1 MVREDLAGDQ
11 EDELG
16 QHRSQSRNG
25 DRRRGHCAVD
35 RGGRER
41 RAAHVR
47 WLQASPCP
55 DRSAGRPDVLEQ
67 PRDQAARTRLRI
79 CRSEAVP
86 DLQPALGL
94 RTAPGPV
101 VAVVLASAVAV
112 VLAPAVEVI
121 LVFAPAV
128 EVIFAPAVEVVFAPA
143 VEVVLVPTSG
153 VGGRCGYRDALGPR
167 TRSRIGGSAA
177 N

>member
-25 DRRRGHCAVD
+25 DRRRGHCAVG

-55 DRSAGRPDVLEQ
+55 GRSAGRPDVLEQ
-67 PRDQAARTRLRI
+67 PRDQAARTRLRL
-79 CRSEAVP
+79 RRREAVP
-86 DLQPALGL
+86 DLQPALSL
-94 RTAPGPV
+94 RTALGPV

-112 VLAPAVEVI
+112 VLGSAVEIVLVLASAVEVALIFASAVEVI
-121 LVFAPAV
+121 VAS
-128 EVIFAPAVEVVFAPA
+128 A
-143 VEVVLVPTSG
+143 VEVVLVPASG
-153 VGGRCGYRDALGPR
+153 VILG
-167 TRSRIGGSAA
+167 AA